1 MNITNAK
8 NKLLSEIKV
17 NPVSRG
23 FEVTD
28 KGKEYIEDYYK
39 LIELSAKFDVQELL
53 NNEGPESNIF
63 QASQIL
69 FILSDKYGENII
81 LLDKPNK
88 LEDYINRYRD
98 IWDADIEGAKR
109 YLKLFMEFNFIT
121 NINI

>member
-39 LIELSAKFDVQELL
+39 LMKLGAKFNIQELL
-53 NNEGPESNIF
+53 SNEGPESNTF

-98 IWDADIEGAKR
+98 IWDADIEGAKK

-121 NINI
+121 NISI

>member
-8 NKLLSEIKV
+8 NRLLSEIKV

-53 NNEGPESNIF
+53 NDEGPESNIF
-63 QASQIL
+63 KASQML
-69 FILSDKYGENII
+69 FILSNKYGENII

-88 LEDYINRYRD
+88 LEDYINQYRD
-98 IWDADIEGAKR
+98 IWDDDIEEAKK

>member
-8 NKLLSEIKV
+8 NRLLSEIKV

-28 KGKEYIEDYYK
+28 KGKKYIEYYD
-39 LIELSAKFDVQELL
+39 KFTDLA
-53 NNEGPESNIF
+53 NIF
-63 QASQIL
+63 DMQDDIFDSESEIFHKTEQL
-69 FILSDKYGENII
+69 FMFSDKYGEKII
-81 LLDKPNK
+81 FINEANK
-88 LEDYINRYRD
+88 LEYYINRYRD
-98 IWDADIEGAKR
+98 IWGGDIEEAKK

>member
-8 NKLLSEIKV
+8 NRLLSEIKV
-17 NPVSRG
+17 NLVSRG

-39 LIELSAKFDVQELL
+39 LIKLSAKFDIQELL

-63 QASQIL
+63 QVSQML
-69 FILSDKYGENII
+69 FIFSNKYGENII

-88 LEDYINRYRD
+88 LEDYITRYRD
-98 IWDADIEGAKR
+98 IWDGDIEGAKKH
-109 YLKLFMEFNFIT
+109 LKLFMEFNFIT
-121 NINI
+121 NISI